1 MAEEGT
7 DTAPVQESTEEG
19 AKSDNVEVKAEE
31 NNAEVKIEEPP
42 VEEVKS
48 ENNNAEV
55 KTEGPP
61 VEETKSENNNAEV
74 KAEDTPIEDSSSKVE
89 ITEEPTS
96 AAPEGDA
103 KPSTDEEQPKPIVE
117 EPNSSNGPQLNVIPD
132 GSENTVI
139 TEIPSNDTTPN
150 KPAETPKESEPKKDI
165 LDAAMESAKAKPPP
179 AQPKPSTI
187 VRDSEAPDLPPAA
200 NTIFILDLMK
210 QKQER
215 LRRKKKDDMILEMA
229 LKMKKEKEAAKRGKV
244 PQSYSYGS
252 GGFLGVGQLTKPPMG
267 KSPQLHRKV
276 TYRAINISQNDL

>member
-1 MAEEGT
+1 MG
-7 DTAPVQESTEEG
+7 
-19 AKSDNVEVKAEE
+19 SDNVAVKAEE
-31 NNAEVKIEEPP
+31 NNAELKM
-42 VEEVKS
+42 
-48 ENNNAEV
+48 
-55 KTEGPP
+55 
-61 VEETKSENNNAEV
+61 EETPV
-74 KAEDTPIEDSSSKVE
+74 EDSSSKVE

-103 KPSTDEEQPKPIVE
+103 KPSTDEGHPKPIVE
-117 EPNSSNGPQLNVIPD
+117 EPNSSNVPQLNVIPD

-150 KPAETPKESEPKKDI
+150 KPEEAQKESEPKKDI

-276 TYRAINISQNDL
+276 VTDEFVAIPS